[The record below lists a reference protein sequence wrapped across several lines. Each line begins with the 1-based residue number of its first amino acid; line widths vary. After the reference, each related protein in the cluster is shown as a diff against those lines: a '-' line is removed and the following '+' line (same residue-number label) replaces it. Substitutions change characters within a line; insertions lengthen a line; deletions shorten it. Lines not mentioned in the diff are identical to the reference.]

1 MDCVIKWSEKT
12 CLFCLRTDFLL
23 PWERKFKNGTSRA
36 ENMTRPNK
44 TQMFELLLN
53 ASECF
58 LIEYVLVLRL
68 KSIVLQ
74 RLKHLPDESA
84 IILRRHAETHG
95 LFRHVLN
102 CNRINA
108 YPKRFLLLRAW
119 RYNSGRVLAFSAF
132 PFHMRRS
139 WTYSVHFMGFI
150 FFRSFLTSSSHWD
163 LGLPVNGF
171 HLCIFFTILVSGILC
186 PNQDFRLPPS
196 VNEICALLGYYA
208 TQNRMLV

>member
-1 MDCVIKWSEKT
+1 VDCVIKWSEKT

-119 RYNSGRVLAFSAF
+119 RYNSGRVLAFS
-132 PFHMRRS
+132 
-139 WTYSVHFMGFI
+139 TI
-150 FFRSFLTSSSHWD
+150 FFFSIWGDLGPVLSILWISSSSGRSHGD
-163 LGLPVNGF
+163 LGLPTGLPVNGF
-171 HLCIFFTILVSGILC
+171 HLCIYPERFSLTCLC
-186 PNQDFRLPPS
+186 LRITSSL
-196 VNEICALLGYYA
+196 
-208 TQNRMLV
+208 